1 MAGRSFPAVAEVE
14 AEGRSSA
21 RRFPVKRRAKL
32 GLDSCRMMR
41 GSYWSS
47 RIERRRCGGKS
58 STAAEAYRRKE
69 NGGEVAPVEVRPRG
83 VAGEHQWGTG
93 KLSKGLGGQWEARG
107 GGSAATSSSPAMRK
121 EAAVGSEFWAIG
133 ERASKWKRRRGS

>member
-1 MAGRSFPAVAEVE
+1 VVSKNQEVKAHLLGSWEGKGMAGRSFPTVTEVA

-21 RRFPVKRRAKL
+21 RRFPVKRRVKL

-83 VAGEHQWGTG
+83 VASERQWGTG
-93 KLSKGLGGQWEARG
+93 KLSKGLGWAM
-107 GGSAATSSSPAMRK
+107 GGSRW
-121 EAAVGSEFWAIG
+121 GL
-133 ERASKWKRRRGS
+133 RGDW